1 MSDSSASSS
10 SSPSMRKADD
20 SSSIDGRPSKL
31 AKLDS
36 IPPNPDTNDS
46 TLTSIEFTTRNGTSY
61 RSIGVLCSPELAQQA
76 AKDDDTKSVRIDR
89 FAALPKEVV
98 LRVLQSAF
106 ASETL
111 EAERAVEEADK
122 RGTGWLSKSQ
132 SHILRARK
140 RARYSVLKRLMAVN
154 RLWHH
159 LILPFLWSTLDISHY
174 SEYTGN
180 HLIQL
185 HNLLQKR
192 SAVLLPQPPGAATA
206 KGRNGAE
213 ATTELSQQQQKKKT
227 KADKQRKPPPD
238 PSIPIFGTLVRSV
251 VLGTH
256 RDSIAYL
263 CVHFLP
269 LLPNLQTII
278 FPHDLHASNLYLQA
292 FSKNAGS
299 ALRIVDHLSFASTAA
314 NDDPVTRVEHIIN
327 LFNHAPNIEKFGV
340 IGSLNLTGLVGKR
353 LAFIWKLNAN
363 LKHPGS
369 GALGVGLKEL
379 YFGNDVSMTVGFL
392 RGLPEAAPRLTKL
405 HIKSGVKIF
414 SDTTPL
420 GRTPFDLAAFA
431 AQWGALTA
439 LTIVGNEAFSTSGTL
454 DAVLKV
460 CPKLRTLHLRADFIT
475 YDFFQTLAHDLVS
488 KPECPASTATA
499 EGGNGSAT
507 TASRALLEASKKHN
521 GRADEQLVHP
531 LELLVIA
538 CRFSDS
544 TTRPATTTSS
554 LSIPRSQLLAF
565 SLVVLSFQAC
575 GLVYPGEIGGMRD
588 LLRRAGLMVNL
599 EAERRRREKKKKTR
613 RRRGEGGGEGGG
625 EAMEVGG
632 ESEVN
637 CENEVEGESE
647 VEEVGGV
654 ASDGFE
660 TDVDVC
666 ECDY

>member
-1 MSDSSASSS
+1 
-10 SSPSMRKADD
+10 MRKADD

-46 TLTSIEFTTRNGTSY
+46 TLTSVELTTRNGTSY

-76 AKDDDTKSVRIDR
+76 AKDEDAKIVRVDR

-106 ASETL
+106 ASETD
-111 EAERAVEEADK
+111 EAERAVEKADK

-140 RARYSVLKRLMAVN
+140 RARYTVLKRLMAVN

-174 SEYTGN
+174 SQYAAN

-278 FPHDLHASNLYLQA
+278 FPHDLHASNINLQA

-299 ALRIVDHLSFASTAA
+299 ALRIVDYLSFASTAA

-340 IGSLNLTGLVGKR
+340 SGSLTLTGLVGKR
-353 LAFIWKLNAN
+353 LAFIWKLNAS

-414 SDTTPL
+414 SDIGAF

-439 LTIVGNEAFSTSGTL
+439 LTLVGNDAFSTSGTL

-475 YDFFQTLAHDLVS
+475 YDFFETLAHDLVS
-488 KPECPASTATA
+488 KPECPGPAAASLATP
-499 EGGNGSAT
+499 EGGNGSAAT

-521 GRADEQLVHP
+521 GRADEQLLHP

-599 EAERRRREKKKKTR
+599 EKERRWREKKKKKAR
-613 RRRGEGGGEGGG
+613 CRRRGEEGEGVGESGG
-625 EAMEVGG
+625 EAMEVDG
-632 ESEVN
+632 ESEVD
-637 CENEVEGESE
+637 CESEVEGESE
-647 VEEVGGV
+647 VEEVGGL

-666 ECDY
+666 ESDY